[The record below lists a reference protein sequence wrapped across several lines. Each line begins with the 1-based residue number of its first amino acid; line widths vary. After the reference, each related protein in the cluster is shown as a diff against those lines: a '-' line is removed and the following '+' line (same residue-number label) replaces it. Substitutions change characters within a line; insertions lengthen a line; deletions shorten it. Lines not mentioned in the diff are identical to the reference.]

1 MRTWVEMGFADA
13 NGGGNNVPVLTA
25 LNKHIEPPSG
35 PASTCT
41 VDMYTDGGGSTHQCR
56 HSAGWGCAVVQSVH
70 GHNTTHL
77 HLGQLRVD
85 EHRAVEERGVTNNDA
100 ELRGLLE
107 AAREA
112 SKLAHAFTA
121 EPGVN
126 TCTAKPRVTI
136 HTDSTYAILRAV
148 GSPKVKRRHREIT
161 GMIRVAL
168 ASARAILGA
177 GNVLI
182 RKVRGHSGHAG
193 NDIADALATEGRA
206 GRAMPSAEL
215 TIKAKAALGG

>member
-1 MRTWVEMGFADA
+1 MAA
-13 NGGGNNVPVLTA
+13 AP
-25 LNKHIEPPSG
+25 
-35 PASTCT
+35 
-41 VDMYTDGGGSTHQCR
+41 
-56 HSAGWGCAVVQSVH
+56 
-70 GHNTTHL
+70 
-77 HLGQLRVD
+77 
-85 EHRAVEERGVTNNDA
+85 
-100 ELRGLLE
+100 GLFW
-107 AAREA
+107 AARSA
-112 SKLAHAFTA
+112 SAENRTPYPPLISPPPYSTGRIHGYLALS
-121 EPGVN
+121 

-148 GSPKVKRRHREIT
+148 GSPKVKRKHREIT